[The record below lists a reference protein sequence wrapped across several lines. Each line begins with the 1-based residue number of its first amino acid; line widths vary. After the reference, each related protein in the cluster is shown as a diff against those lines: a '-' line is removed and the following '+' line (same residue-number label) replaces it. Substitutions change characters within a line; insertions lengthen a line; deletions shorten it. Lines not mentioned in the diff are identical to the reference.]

1 MQVEILKYGKRNEM
15 LVLAGLTKDF
25 SFNYESYTAKYLK
38 DKLT

>member
-15 LVLAGLTKDF
+15 LVLTGLPKDF
-25 SFNYESYTAKYLK
+25 AFNYESYTAKYLK